1 MEYVC
6 ISPRIVIMR
15 IVIPQTEE
23 DLAEEAA
30 AAKQLEEE
38 KAAAEIIHPW

>member
-1 MEYVC
+1 MYIL
-6 ISPRIVIMR
+6 IS
-15 IVIPQTEE
+15 QTAE

-38 KAAAEIIHPW
+38 KAAAEMIHPW